1 MVRLRVLSIAT
12 LFPDATRPDF
22 GGFVERSLR
31 EAAKDDAIDL
41 TVVAP
46 LGLPPWPLSAH
57 PRYAALANLPH
68 VELRHG
74 LTVHRPRF
82 RLLPGLSGRWN
93 PALIARAVMPLARQ
107 LAPDLIDAQFYYPDG
122 PAAMRIGAK
131 LGVPFIAK
139 ARGADISHW
148 GHRNHSA
155 EQIRAT
161 AVAAARSLAVS
172 EALKADMA
180 ALGMDADKIAVH
192 YTGLDHDRF
201 RPLDRTAAKTARG
214 LSGPVLLCVGA
225 LIERKRQDLVI
236 AALRDLPG
244 ATLLIAGRGEREA
257 DYRALARDLGVAGRV
272 QFLGPVAN
280 ADLPALYA
288 AADVTV
294 MPSNSEGLAN
304 AWVESLACGTPLV
317 ITDAGGARELV
328 RDPVAGRI
336 VGWDVEEIVAA
347 VSAILAD
354 PSTQAA
360 VSATVR
366 DRFDWGRN
374 GRELA
379 AHWKSVA
386 QAMPSRPEPPAD
398 T

>member
-1 MVRLRVLSIAT
+1 MARLRVLSIAT
-12 LFPDATRPDF
+12 LFPDAVRPDF

-31 EAAKDDAIDL
+31 EAAKDADIDL

-57 PRYAALANLPH
+57 RRYAALANLPH
-68 VELRHG
+68 VELRGG

-82 RLLPGLSGRWN
+82 RLIPGLSGRWN
-93 PALIARAVMPLARQ
+93 PALIARAVLPLARQ
-107 LAPDLIDAQFYYPDG
+107 LAPDIVDAQFYYPDG
-122 PAAMRIGAK
+122 PAAMRIANT
-131 LGVPFIAK
+131 LGVPLIAK

-148 GHRNHSA
+148 GRGRHSSD
-155 EQIRAT
+155 QVRAT
-161 AVAAARSLAVS
+161 DAAAARSLAVS
-172 EALKADMA
+172 EALKTDMV
-180 ALGMDADKIAVH
+180 ALGMAADKIAVH

-201 RPLDRTAAKTARG
+201 RPTDRGAAKTARG
-214 LSGPVLLCVGA
+214 LIGPVLLCVGA

-236 AALRDLPG
+236 AALSQLPE
-244 ATLLIAGRGEREA
+244 ATLLIAGRGEREG
-257 DYRALARDLGVAGRV
+257 DYRKLATELGVADRV
-272 QFLGPVAN
+272 RFLGPVPN

-294 MPSNSEGLAN
+294 MPSVSEGLAN

-317 ITDAGGARELV
+317 ISDAGGARELV
-328 RDPVAGRI
+328 RDSVAGRI

-347 VSAILAD
+347 VGAILAEP
-354 PSTQAA
+354 PSQSD

-366 DRFDWGRN
+366 DRFDWAKN

-379 AHWKSVA
+379 AHWQSA
-386 QAMPSRPEPPAD
+386 ALDTPSLD
-398 T
+398 

>member
-1 MVRLRVLSIAT
+1 VGKLRVLSIAT
-12 LFPDATRPDF
+12 LFPDAARPDF

-57 PRYAALANLPH
+57 RRYARLANLPH
-68 VELRHG
+68 VELRDG

-107 LAPDLIDAQFYYPDG
+107 LKPKLIDAQFYYPDG
-122 PAAMRIGAK
+122 PAAMRVADQ

-148 GHRNHSA
+148 GHRRDSR
-155 EQIRAT
+155 EQVRAT
-161 AVAAARSLAVS
+161 GAAAARSLAVS
-172 EALKADMA
+172 DALKADMV
-180 ALGMDADKIAVH
+180 ALGIAADTIAVH
-192 YTGLDHDRF
+192 FTGLDHDRF

-236 AALRDLPG
+236 EALVELPE
-244 ATLLIAGRGEREA
+244 ATLLVAGAGEREA
-257 DYRALARDLGVAGRV
+257 EYRAIARAIGVEARV
-272 QFLGPVAN
+272 QFLGAVAN

-294 MPSNSEGLAN
+294 MPSESEGLAN

-328 RDPVAGRI
+328 RDCVAGRI
-336 VGWDVEEIVAA
+336 VGWDVAEIAAA
-347 VSAILAD
+347 VASILAN
-354 PSTQAA
+354 PPAQSA

-366 DRFDWGRN
+366 DRFDWSRN

-379 AHWKSVA
+379 AHWNAFA
-386 QAMPSRPEPPAD
+386 QAMPSRPEPPTDA
-398 T
+398 

>member
-1 MVRLRVLSIAT
+1 MSRLRVLSIAT
-12 LFPDATRPDF
+12 LFPDAARPDF

-31 EAAKDDAIDL
+31 EAAKDNAIDL

-46 LGLPPWPLSAH
+46 LGLPPWPFSAH

-68 VELRHG
+68 VELRGG
-74 LTVHRPRF
+74 LTVHRPRY
-82 RLLPGLSGRWN
+82 RMIPGLSGRWN
-93 PALIARAVMPLARQ
+93 PALIARAVMRLAKQ
-107 LAPDLIDAQFYYPDG
+107 LAPDLIDAQFYYPDA
-122 PAAMRIGAK
+122 PAAMRIANK
-131 LGVPFIAK
+131 LDVPFIAK
-139 ARGADISHW
+139 ARGADISYW
-148 GHRNHSA
+148 GHRKGA
-155 EQIRAT
+155 ARQVLT
-161 AVAAARSLAVS
+161 ASERAAASLAVS
-172 EALKADMA
+172 DAIKADMV
-180 ALGMDADKIAVH
+180 ALGMAADRIAVH

-214 LSGPVLLCVGA
+214 LTGPVLLCVGA

-236 AALRDLPG
+236 EALFDLPE
-244 ATLLIAGRGEREA
+244 ATLLIAGAGEKEA
-257 DYRALARDLGVAGRV
+257 EYRAIAKDIGVEARVR
-272 QFLGPVAN
+272 FLGPVAN

-294 MPSNSEGLAN
+294 MPSESEGLAN

-336 VGWDVEEIVAA
+336 VGWDVEELVAA

-354 PSTQAA
+354 PPTQSA

-379 AHWKSVA
+379 AFWRA
-386 QAMPSRPEPPAD
+386 RAGL
-398 T
+398 

>member
-1 MVRLRVLSIAT
+1 VSRLRVLSIAT
-12 LFPDATRPDF
+12 LFPDAARPDF

-31 EAAKDDAIDL
+31 EAAKDNAIDL

-46 LGLPPWPLSAH
+46 LGLPPWPFSAH
-57 PRYAALANLPH
+57 PRYAAFANLPH
-68 VELRHG
+68 VELRGG
-74 LTVHRPRF
+74 LTVHRPRY
-82 RLLPGLSGRWN
+82 RMIPGLSGRWN
-93 PALIARAVMPLARQ
+93 PALIARAVMRLAKQ
-107 LAPDLIDAQFYYPDG
+107 LAPDLIDAQFYYPDA
-122 PAAMRIGAK
+122 PAAMRIAHT
-131 LGVPFIAK
+131 LDVPFIAK
-139 ARGADISHW
+139 ARGADISYW
-148 GHRNHSA
+148 GHRNGA
-155 EQIRAT
+155 ARQVLT
-161 AVAAARSLAVS
+161 ASERAAASLAVS
-172 EALKADMA
+172 EALKADMV
-180 ALGMDADKIAVH
+180 ALGMAAERIAVH

-214 LSGPVLLCVGA
+214 LTGPVLLCVGA

-236 AALRDLPG
+236 EALFDLPE
-244 ATLLIAGRGEREA
+244 ATLLIAGAGEKEA
-257 DYRALARDLGVAGRV
+257 EYRAIAKDIGVEARVR
-272 QFLGPVAN
+272 FLGPVAN
-280 ADLPALYA
+280 ADLPPLYA

-317 ITDAGGARELV
+317 ISDAGGARELV

-336 VGWDVEEIVAA
+336 VGWDVEELVAA

-354 PSTQAA
+354 PPTQSA

-379 AHWKSVA
+379 AFWRASA
-386 QAMPSRPEPPAD
+386 GL
-398 T
+398 